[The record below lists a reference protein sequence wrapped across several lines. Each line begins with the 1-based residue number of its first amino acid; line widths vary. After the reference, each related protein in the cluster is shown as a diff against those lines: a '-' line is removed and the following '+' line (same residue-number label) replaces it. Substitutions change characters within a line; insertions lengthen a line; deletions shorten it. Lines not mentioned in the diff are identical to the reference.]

1 MISKILRKNTSP
13 GRIIGFILSN
23 FIGLAIV
30 LGGLQFYSDASSIWS
45 DTDSFIRTDYLVI
58 NKKVTSANTLG
69 QSETGFSEAEIADIE
84 AQPWTRSVGRFTAND
99 FRVNASLQTGSR
111 GMSTYMFFESIPD
124 NFVDVPRSQWQ
135 YRPGS
140 GEVPIIL
147 SKDYLTL
154 YNFGFASSAGLPQL
168 SEGLM
173 SSIPL
178 TLTLTSD
185 DGTRTATLT
194 GRVAGFSNRLN
205 TILVPEAFMQEA
217 NARFGSHAG
226 RSSDSQSDT
235 HTTLRQTSSPT
246 APKRLIIDVSSPG
259 DVTIKQY
266 LDSHD
271 LELAGDKSAS
281 SAAFLLKIIVAI
293 VLAIGIIITL
303 LSLFILILSISLIME
318 KNRDKLHALLMLG
331 YPVRTVQRPYSTLVT
346 AAAAAAMLLAIA
358 TTFLMRAFYITPL
371 KALGATS
378 GGTLTM
384 LLTALIL
391 TTAIIITNIALIKRR
406 VKKSF
411 R

>member
-45 DTDSFIRTDYLVI
+45 DTDSFIRTDYLVV
-58 NKKVTSANTLG
+58 NKKVTSASTLG
-69 QSETGFSEAEIADIE
+69 QSDMGFSEAEIADIE

-99 FRVNASLQTGSR
+99 FRVNASVQTGSR

-124 NFVDVPRSQWQ
+124 DFIDVPRAQWQ

-217 NARFGSHAG
+217 NARFGTRA
-226 RSSDSQSDT
+226 
-235 HTTLRQTSSPT
+235 P

-259 DVTIKQY
+259 DVAIKQY
-266 LDSHD
+266 LESHD

-293 VLAIGIIITL
+293 VLAIGIVITL
-303 LSLFILILSISLIME
+303 LSLFILILSMSLIME

-346 AAAAAAMLLAIA
+346 AAAAAALLLAIA
-358 TTFLMRAFYITPL
+358 TTFMLRAYYLPPL